1 MRIYLILKVKPIAG
15 FKSSFHNT
23 TAVGYWFKNQLS
35 LSDAENW
42 KSFGQLGEIVRLIR
56 VLCGFQRI
64 ERRMLYLENNCSHAG
79 CSVVWN
85 ESEMTWDC
93 PCHGSRFGVK
103 GNVLTA
109 PAVKP
114 LSRKELKD
122 TDDSLKVSKD

>member
-1 MRIYLILKVKPIAG
+1 MFRDGVLKSIWQDEILREGNASVKEG
-15 FKSSFHNT
+15 
-23 TAVGYWFKNQLS
+23 
-35 LSDAENW
+35 
-42 KSFGQLGEIVRLIR
+42 
-56 VLCGFQRI
+56 
-64 ERRMLYLENNCSHAG
+64 LYDG